1 MGIRMARAAFVLV
14 STLLFYYGG
23 AAAADVVPYFETS
36 GSQKPRGDAGVSVAH
51 DKLQF
56 NADVALRSG
65 DRTQVIPRV
74 SSAFALSNRF
84 GVETELNLAE
94 WNGRDELIDRT
105 FDTRLHFKSPAPFL
119 EALEGRFWRSPD
131 GRSGRILKF
140 GFYQTVRDSTFALPL
155 TVRGSA
161 TVETASGGI
170 ADAGL
175 PGNRKVRLETEVAGL
190 PAGARARKALRMKVE
205 RQEGSRPHDAR
216 SIAYDHAWTVGASSK
231 LGLNVEMR
239 EATSAQTLGFE
250 PSFGL
255 SWRSELR

>member
-1 MGIRMARAAFVLV
+1 MDICMTRAALV
-14 STLLFYYGG
+14 FFSNLLFYCG

-36 GSQKPRGDAGVSVAH
+36 GSQKPRGDAGLSVGH
-51 DKLQF
+51 DKLQL
-56 NADVALRSG
+56 NADVALRAG
-65 DRTQVIPRV
+65 DGTQVIPRV
-74 SSAFALSNRF
+74 SSAFALSNRL

-94 WNGRDELIDRT
+94 WNGRNDLIDRT

-119 EALEGRFWRSPD
+119 DALEGRFWRSPD

-140 GFYQTVRDSTFALPL
+140 GFYQRVGDSTFALPL

-161 TVETASGGI
+161 TVEAASGGI
-170 ADAGL
+170 ADADLRGT
-175 PGNRKVRLETEVAGL
+175 RKVRLETELAGL
-190 PAGARARKALRMKVE
+190 PAGAGARKALRMKVE

-216 SIAYDHAWTVGASSK
+216 SIAYDQAWTVGAASK

-239 EATSAQTLGFE
+239 EASSAPTLGFA
-250 PSFGL
+250 PSLGL